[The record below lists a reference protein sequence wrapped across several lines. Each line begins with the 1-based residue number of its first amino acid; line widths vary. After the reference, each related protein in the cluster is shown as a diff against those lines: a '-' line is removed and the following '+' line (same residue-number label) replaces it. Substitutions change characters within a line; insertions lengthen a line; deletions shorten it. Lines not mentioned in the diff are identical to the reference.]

1 MSRLKDKFTNL
12 FFEDNIDEEIEEI
25 DVDPKVEKKRRLI
38 AFSVIINF
46 ILNILYVSFVCYSGY
61 TKNMNLIILIISFIW
76 TIFSLVSSFRLYG
89 KYSGVLFYTNLFLIL
104 FLSKIWFVYF

>member
-46 ILNILYVSFVCYSGY
+46 ILNFKLNYGNNFFTNCSGGDP
-61 TKNMNLIILIISFIW
+61 LL
-76 TIFSLVSSFRLYG
+76 
-89 KYSGVLFYTNLFLIL
+89 
-104 FLSKIWFVYF
+104 